1 MAKRKDSMN
10 KHLYLCVWAYVSLA
24 LVKRLSEDPWYTYA
38 GRGEDSAAEYK
49 VLLVVEEAAGKWEE
63 KIAKEQTPK

>member
-1 MAKRKDSMN
+1 MGKRKDSMN
-10 KHLYLCVWAYVSLA
+10 KHLYLCVCVSLA

-38 GRGEDSAAEYK
+38 GRREDSAAEYK